1 MTSGSSLQLNPQV
14 AYDAAKEILTVG
26 TYELLI
32 KLGENAIDIVPKI
45 EDLLLEYE
53 QPIIQE
59 LALLLPIVSQYN
71 DVKILINGESIYG
84 KQADELD
91 KSLAIVSLITTG
103 VEKLVPIKEA
113 INGATHLK
121 RGASAMSLIH
131 GLQQDYES
139 IYQENN

>member
-1 MTSGSSLQLNPQV
+1 MV
-14 AYDAAKEILTVG
+14 
-26 TYELLI
+26 
-32 KLGENAIDIVPKI
+32 VP
-45 EDLLLEYE
+45 
-53 QPIIQE
+53 
-59 LALLLPIVSQYN
+59 S
-71 DVKILINGESIYG
+71 
-84 KQADELD
+84 ADELD

-113 INGATHLK
+113 INEATHLK